1 MSKKP
6 QHFLKRSFADVVKE
20 KFGREE
26 ITEGKK
32 KNFKQ
37 FWIIFF
43 KKSQPPPF
51 PVKWSVPNKM

>member
-6 QHFLKRSFADVVKE
+6 QHFLKRSFADVVEE

-32 KNFKQ
+32 KISNNFG
-37 FWIIFF
+37 
-43 KKSQPPPF
+43 
-51 PVKWSVPNKM
+51 